1 MKASPASV
9 AECSAVL
16 CVLLLLADVATTAPA
31 PYDYDSVR
39 DLYEVLL
46 QREAMADNLL
56 NQHRIVRKNNR
67 SPSLRLRF
75 GRRSDPAMLQVER
88 NILGSF
94 PDGGIDN

>member
-1 MKASPASV
+1 MKPSAAV
-9 AECSAVL
+9 LAECSAVL
-16 CVLLLLADVATTAPA
+16 CMLLLLSDVASTAPA

-75 GRRSDPAMLQVER
+75 GRRSDPAMYQGER
-88 NILGSF
+88 AMMSLEG
-94 PDGGIDN
+94 PLDN